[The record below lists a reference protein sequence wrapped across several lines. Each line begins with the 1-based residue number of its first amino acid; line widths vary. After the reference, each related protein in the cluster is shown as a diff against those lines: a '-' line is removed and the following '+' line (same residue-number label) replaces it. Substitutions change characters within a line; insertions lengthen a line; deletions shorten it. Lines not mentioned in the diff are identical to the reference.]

1 MHQLAFQL
9 KGAPLP
15 SLGNFVVGQNRE
27 LLSTIGDFLHG
38 LETVQFMYLWG
49 LEGSGKTHLLRA
61 VGAAWEESG
70 KHTSYGLALDKS
82 YTFDDQLCV
91 CVDGVDRLDGH
102 EQIEF
107 FNMYNAIRDCGGRM
121 FITGAQPLSG
131 LSLRPDVLTRLG
143 WGLVYQIFPLDDVQK
158 TEAMVEYA
166 KLRGFDI
173 SPEVIAFVLARHP
186 RDLTSLVA
194 LLDGLDRYSLEL
206 KRGIT
211 IPLVKSFFAS
221 RDLT

>member
-9 KGAPLP
+9 KTAPPP
-15 SLGNFVVGQNRE
+15 SLDNFVVGQNRE
-27 LLSTIGDFLHG
+27 LLSTIGKFLLG
-38 LETVQFMYLWG
+38 REEVRFMYLWG

-61 VGAAWEESG
+61 VGAAWQDSG
-70 KHTSYGLALDKS
+70 KQTSYGLSLDHS
-82 YTFDDQLCV
+82 DPLDDQLCV
-91 CVDGVDRLDGH
+91 CVDGVDRLDGD

-107 FNMYNAIRDCGGRM
+107 FNVYNEIRDCGGRM
-121 FITGAQPLSG
+121 FVNGRQPLSG

-143 WGLVYQIFPLDDVQK
+143 WGLVYQIFPLDDIQK
-158 TEAMVEYA
+158 KEAMVEYA

-194 LLDGLDRYSLEL
+194 LLDGLDRYSMEL

-211 IPLVKSFFAS
+211 IPLVKSFFALG
-221 RDLT
+221 DLV

>member
-1 MHQLAFQL
+1 M
-9 KGAPLP
+9 
-15 SLGNFVVGQNRE
+15 
-27 LLSTIGDFLHG
+27 
-38 LETVQFMYLWG
+38 
-49 LEGSGKTHLLRA
+49 LRA

-131 LSLRPDVLTRLG
+131 LSLRPDVRTRLG

-211 IPLVKSFFAS
+211 IPLVKSFFES